1 MLSVVF
7 LHVLP
12 VLRFA
17 PDTGYIFFEAQD
29 VCCLFA
35 HVGALDIPKNAIDLK
50 VAHLASASGRFM
62 SLYSILSYCYI
73 FLFNSSCNCRLSNCS
88 FSMAFLRNAA
98 NSS

>member
-12 VLRFA
+12 VRRFA
-17 PDTGYIFFEAQD
+17 PDTGYIFFEAPD

-50 VAHLASASGRFM
+50 TAIWHPLQVDLC
-62 SLYSILSYCYI
+62 LVSYT
-73 FLFNSSCNCRLSNCS
+73 
-88 FSMAFLRNAA
+88 
-98 NSS
+98 